1 MLKNPVHILFFCSSV
16 LLFIRKKVVI
26 LLTDGEHN
34 TGTAPTTRR
43 TMQKREMWLYG
54 LYLIT
59 TALKMEEEEEN
70 SKYRKFEFNAAGIRP
85 DSTWLPAGIRP
96 DSTWLLIEYW
106 ILRGNGIN
114 FIIHYVR

>member
-1 MLKNPVHILFFCSSV
+1 
-16 LLFIRKKVVI
+16 
-26 LLTDGEHN
+26 
-34 TGTAPTTRR
+34 
-43 TMQKREMWLYG
+43 MQKREMWLYG

-96 DSTWLLIEYW
+96 DSTWLPAGIRPDSTWLLIEYW